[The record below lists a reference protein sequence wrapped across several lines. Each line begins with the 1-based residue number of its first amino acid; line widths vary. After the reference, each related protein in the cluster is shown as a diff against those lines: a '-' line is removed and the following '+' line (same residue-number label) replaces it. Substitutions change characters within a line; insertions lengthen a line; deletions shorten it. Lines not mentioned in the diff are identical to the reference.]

1 VRPLPGAVS
10 HNLAREGLIKLRD
23 SSDRFY
29 IPHYRYALSKI
40 FGTIIYVGQ
49 VIDEKS
55 VSSAFV
61 SSGPAHD
68 YRQKVMYTEGLLKPK
83 LSAVIG
89 VGKPEMSSFGVED
102 QFSHSNY
109 TPKDPIKV
117 GRHHSTYTGI

>member
-1 VRPLPGAVS
+1 MPSPT
-10 HNLAREGLIKLRD
+10 
-23 SSDRFY
+23 F
-29 IPHYRYALSKI
+29 RYYHTGRA
-40 FGTIIYVGQ
+40 
-49 VIDEKS
+49 VIDKY

-117 GRHHSTYTGI
+117 CRFFTSQHIHRDLDICPGLCIDVFGPGGG